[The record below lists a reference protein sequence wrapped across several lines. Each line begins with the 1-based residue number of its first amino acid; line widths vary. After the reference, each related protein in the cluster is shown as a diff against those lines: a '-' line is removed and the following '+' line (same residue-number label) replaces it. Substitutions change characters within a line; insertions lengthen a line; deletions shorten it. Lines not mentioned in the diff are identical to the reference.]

1 MNTKLSYKTTTL
13 EPNQGI
19 PPRLLWMMAMVS
31 GLTVANLYYNQPLLE
46 DIRKDL
52 NVNEVQANFIT
63 FVTQVGYA
71 LGLLL
76 VVPLADMWSR
86 RKIAA
91 TSMILAA
98 MMAVVI
104 AFATRV
110 QVLWA
115 ASLVLGVC
123 SVIPQMFVPMA
134 RLYSLPQNQSRNMG
148 YVLSGL
154 LSGVLAARVVSGY
167 VGDWLG
173 WRTMFGVAAVIM
185 LVCLVVSLR
194 MLPRMRPTYQ
204 GSFAGLMHSILHIY
218 KEHTLIRLYSVRAAF
233 AFGSMMTVWSC
244 MAFHL
249 AGAPFYASSEAV
261 GMLGLCGMA
270 GAMAAS
276 GIGRF
281 IPRFG
286 IMRISL
292 VGSLL
297 QLAAWTVAWCFAD
310 SYLGLITTIILVDIG
325 AQCHQLSNQSG
336 CLAQTPRA
344 TNRSNTIFMFHLFV
358 GGSLGTLCAG
368 FAWNA
373 LQWTGVCLSGVVFA
387 MVSLGI
393 TILFRK

>member
-1 MNTKLSYKTTTL
+1 
-13 EPNQGI
+13 
-19 PPRLLWMMAMVS
+19 MAMVS

-104 AFATRV
+104 AFATQV

-154 LSGVLAARVVSGY
+154 LSGVLGARVVSGY

-233 AFGSMMTVWSC
+233 AFGSMMTVW
-244 MAFHL
+244 FHSSL
-249 AGAPFYASSEAV
+249 WHYAHFVS
-261 GMLGLCGMA
+261 
-270 GAMAAS
+270 
-276 GIGRF
+276 RQF
-281 IPRFG
+281 
-286 IMRISL
+286 
-292 VGSLL
+292 
-297 QLAAWTVAWCFAD
+297 VA
-310 SYLGLITTIILVDIG
+310 T
-325 AQCHQLSNQSG
+325 G
-336 CLAQTPRA
+336 CLDCCLVLCRQLLGTYCYHHPCGHWR
-344 TNRSNTIFMFHLFV
+344 TMPPTQQPKWLFSSNTTGYQSQQHHFHVPPFCGWKPWHALCWFCLECTAMDGGMPFGSSFCHGFV
-358 GGSLGTLCAG
+358 RYYNL
-368 FAWNA
+368 
-373 LQWTGVCLSGVVFA
+373 
-387 MVSLGI
+387 I
-393 TILFRK
+393 

>member
-1 MNTKLSYKTTTL
+1 MNTKLSSKTTTL

-123 SVIPQMFVPMA
+123 S
-134 RLYSLPQNQSRNMG
+134 L
-148 YVLSGL
+148 
-154 LSGVLAARVVSGY
+154 
-167 VGDWLG
+167 
-173 WRTMFGVAAVIM
+173 
-185 LVCLVVSLR
+185 
-194 MLPRMRPTYQ
+194 
-204 GSFAGLMHSILHIY
+204 
-218 KEHTLIRLYSVRAAF
+218 
-233 AFGSMMTVWSC
+233 
-244 MAFHL
+244 
-249 AGAPFYASSEAV
+249 
-261 GMLGLCGMA
+261 
-270 GAMAAS
+270 
-276 GIGRF
+276 
-281 IPRFG
+281 
-286 IMRISL
+286 
-292 VGSLL
+292 
-297 QLAAWTVAWCFAD
+297 
-310 SYLGLITTIILVDIG
+310 
-325 AQCHQLSNQSG
+325 
-336 CLAQTPRA
+336 
-344 TNRSNTIFMFHLFV
+344 
-358 GGSLGTLCAG
+358 
-368 FAWNA
+368 
-373 LQWTGVCLSGVVFA
+373 
-387 MVSLGI
+387 
-393 TILFRK
+393 